1 MLYGYGTVILK
12 GTLTTINLAVLSVTI
27 AIGIG
32 LGVACCKLF
41 APGWARMLA
50 SLYTTLIRGVPD
62 LVLMLLIFYGIQ
74 SLLNQVTGLLQIEV
88 VNIDPFS
95 AGVLT
100 LGFIYGAYFA
110 ETFRGAFMMV
120 PKGQLES
127 GLAFGLSPWQVFRL
141 ILFPQMMRHALP
153 GIGNNWQITLKAT
166 ALVSIIGLADLVHAS
181 QAAGKATYQFLTF
194 SLLAAAIYLMLTTI
208 SNLLLR
214 FLERRYSIGIKQY
227 SI

>member
-1 MLYGYGTVILK
+1 MLHGYTTVILE
-12 GTLTTINLAVLSVTI
+12 GTLTTIYLAILSVVI
-27 AIGIG
+27 SVGIG
-32 LGVACCKLF
+32 LIAACSKLF
-41 APGWARMLA
+41 GPRWTGMLA
-50 SLYTTLIRGVPD
+50 SLYTTFIRGVPD

-74 SLLNQVTGLLQIEV
+74 SLLNQVTEWLQLGI
-88 VNIDPFS
+88 VNIDPFA

-120 PKGQLES
+120 PKGQVES
-127 GLAFGLSPWQVFRL
+127 GLAFGLTPWQVFRL

-166 ALVSIIGLADLVHAS
+166 ALVSIIGLADVVHAT

-194 SLLAAAIYLMLTTI
+194 SLLAAAIYLTLTTV
-208 SNLLLR
+208 SNILLR
-214 FLERRYSIGIKQY
+214 FLERRYSTGVKEY
-227 SI
+227 SL